1 MLELPYRT
9 TRILKALGNPLRYRI
24 LTLLAAESATP
35 TELARALNRPRF
47 VISRNLAL
55 LRALD
60 LVWYHPRGP
69 YLVYHAKYAAVQPL
83 LHAAEHCARAA
94 RAEDPG
100 AQPDDDGLFTTPQF

>member
-1 MLELPYRT
+1 MQELPYRA

-24 LTLLAAESATP
+24 LTMLTAQSATP
-35 TELARALNRPRF
+35 TELARGLNRPRF

-60 LVWYHPRGP
+60 LVGYHPRGP
-69 YLVYHAKYAAVQPL
+69 CLLYHAKYDAVQPL

-100 AQPDDDGLFTTPQF
+100 APRDGETLAAEPSP